1 MRSNSNKKLL
11 ASEVDLF
18 DKYLFLNQKF
28 KVAIEYFNKTEH

>member
-1 MRSNSNKKLL
+1 MRFNSNKKLL

-28 KVAIEYFNKTEH
+28 

>member
-1 MRSNSNKKLL
+1 
-11 ASEVDLF
+11 LF